1 MTGTEY
7 WGWLR
12 KLSLSGREQRALLAT
27 ELEKQSESNWLA
39 ALLHDTL
46 SIGRQLKCA
55 ALNRG
60 RYLYSAGWPSRWAL
74 AHILVQFYDDT
85 LAPPGE
91 YDKMD
96 CGRQPSRKWH
106 KPPPLFGPCLLW
118 PNGCPSQLLLS
129 TCTDTVAQKA
139 WQSLML
145 STHGITVTPSGE

>member
-1 MTGTEY
+1 MQFTVCGNY
-7 WGWLR
+7 DWKWILR
-12 KLSLSGREQRALLAT
+12 LTKKAEFVWQGAESAAGNRAREEQWHWERLIGSVTAR
-27 ELEKQSESNWLA
+27 QS
-39 ALLHDTL
+39 
-46 SIGRQLKCA
+46 SIGCQLKCA

-74 AHILVQFYDDT
+74 AHILVQFYDCI

-118 PNGCPSQLLLS
+118 PNGRPSQLLLS
-129 TCTDTVAQKA
+129 TCTDDRPKSVA
-139 WQSLML
+139 
-145 STHGITVTPSGE
+145 